1 VDVPARVTE
10 VLAPS
15 PQVVRVE
22 LVGSRARG
30 EETALS
36 DWDFRVDTTNG
47 AELARELPTL
57 VEPLEPLAAQW
68 DRLTQRATYML
79 MLPGAVKVDLFPGD
93 ELRAIQP
100 PWEPTPSNLVAVDAH
115 FWDWAL
121 WLGGKVLAEKSGVV
135 SEELG
140 KLHRNLLGPLGV
152 TSPPATVEQTVAQYR
167 GARDRLELRWDISVP
182 RRLGDEV
189 SLALV
194 RHGVI

>member
-1 VDVPARVTE
+1 MTE

-47 AELARELPTL
+47 ATLARELPAL
-57 VEPLEPLAAQW
+57 VEPLELLAAQW
-68 DRLTQRATYML
+68 DRLTERATYML

-100 PWEPTPSNLVAVDAH
+100 PWEPTPSNLVALDAH
-115 FWDWAL
+115 FWDWTL
-121 WLGGKVLAEKSGVV
+121 WLGGKVLAEKSVVV
-135 SEELG
+135 SQELS

-152 TSPPATVEQTVAQYR
+152 TSPPATVEQAVARYR
-167 GARDRLELRWDISVP
+167 GARDRLELRWDTSVP

-189 SLALV
+189 SFALV

>member
-1 VDVPARVTE
+1 LIE

-30 EETALS
+30 EESALS

-47 AELARELPTL
+47 AALARELPTL

-68 DRLTQRATYML
+68 DPLTERATYML

-100 PWEPTPSNLVAVDAH
+100 PWAPTPSNLVAIDGH

-121 WLGGKVLAEKSGVV
+121 WLGGKVLAEKTGVV
-135 SEELG
+135 AEELG

-152 TSPPATVEQTVAQYR
+152 TAPPATVEEAVAQYR
-167 GARDRLELRWDISVP
+167 GARDRLERRWDISVP

-189 SLALV
+189 SVALV

>member
-1 VDVPARVTE
+1 VDISARVTE

-15 PQVVRVE
+15 PQVVRVD

-36 DWDFRVDTTNG
+36 DWDFRIDTTNG
-47 AELARELPTL
+47 AVLARELPTL
-57 VEPLEPLAAQW
+57 VQPLEPLAAQW
-68 DRLTQRATYML
+68 DRLTERATYML
-79 MLPGAVKVDLFPGD
+79 MMPGAVKVDLFPGD

-100 PWEPTPSNLVAVDAH
+100 PWEPTPSNLVAIDAH

-121 WLGGKVLAEKSGVV
+121 WLGGKVLAEKAGVV

-152 TSPPATVEQTVAQYR
+152 TSPPATVEQAVAEYR
-167 GARDRLELRWDISVP
+167 GARDRLERRWEMSVP
-182 RRLGDEV
+182 RRMADEV
-189 SLALV
+189 ALALV

>member
-1 VDVPARVTE
+1 VTE

-15 PQVVRVE
+15 LQVVRVD

-36 DWDFRVDTTNG
+36 DWDFRIDTPNG
-47 AELARELPTL
+47 AALARELPAL

-68 DRLTQRATYML
+68 DRLGERATYML

-100 PWEPTPSNLVAVDAH
+100 PWEPTPSNLVAIDAH

-140 KLHRNLLGPLGV
+140 KLHRNLLGPLGI
-152 TSPPATVEQTVAQYR
+152 TSPPATVERAVAEYR
-167 GARDRLELRWDISVP
+167 GARDRLERRWEMSVS
-182 RRLGDEV
+182 RRVGDEV
-189 SLALV
+189 AFALV

>member
-1 VDVPARVTE
+1 MDVPARVTE
-10 VLAPS
+10 VLVPS
-15 PQVVRVE
+15 ALVVRID

-30 EETALS
+30 EQTALS
-36 DWDFRVDTTNG
+36 DWDFRIDATN
-47 AELARELPTL
+47 AAALARELPAL

-68 DRLTQRATYML
+68 DRLTERSTYML

-100 PWEPTPSNLVAVDAH
+100 PWEPTPSNLVAIDAH

-121 WLGGKVLAEKSGVV
+121 WLGGKVLAENAGVV

-152 TSPPATVEQTVAQYR
+152 TSPPATVEQAVDEYR
-167 GARDRLELRWDISVP
+167 GARDRLERRWEMSVP
-182 RRLGDEV
+182 RRVGDEV
-189 SLALV
+189 AIALV
-194 RHGVI
+194 RHGVM